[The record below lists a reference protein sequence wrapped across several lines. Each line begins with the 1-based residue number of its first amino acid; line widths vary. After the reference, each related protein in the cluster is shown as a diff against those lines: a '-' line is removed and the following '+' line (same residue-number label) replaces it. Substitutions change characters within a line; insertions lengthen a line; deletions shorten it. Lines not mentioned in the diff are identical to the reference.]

1 MKCPVISMSAMTARA
16 GRRSSRFYMTDF
28 MMSTGRR
35 RLGSREPA
43 LEGVVGLLVG
53 FGELVG
59 LLPEFLGSMVL
70 QLSVVQLDN

>member
-1 MKCPVISMSAMTARA
+1 
-16 GRRSSRFYMTDF
+16 MTDF

>member
-1 MKCPVISMSAMTARA
+1 
-16 GRRSSRFYMTDF
+16 MTDF

-53 FGELVG
+53 FGGLVG